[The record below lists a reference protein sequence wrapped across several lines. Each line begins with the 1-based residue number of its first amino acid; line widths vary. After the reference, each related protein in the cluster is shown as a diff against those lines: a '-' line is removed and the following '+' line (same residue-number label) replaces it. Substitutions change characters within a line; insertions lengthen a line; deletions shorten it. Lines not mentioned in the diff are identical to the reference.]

1 VSTQPALDPAIQL
14 PASDDLVRAFLA
26 DLSKTVEN
34 LLKVLIGGG
43 SSSVGI
49 TQNTGQNTGSVILFN
64 STSGTA
70 VSWRATRDL
79 ILIGG
84 HFIAGSSQCCVSLDG
99 TDYNSAF
106 AVGGLGLQNVLMMPI
121 SNTSDV
127 WHSFHVPIKH
137 NDKVYLQSRSASNA
151 AVILYFV

>member
-1 VSTQPALDPAIQL
+1 MSTEPVLDPTIQL

-43 SSSVGI
+43 SAGGSSV
-49 TQNTGQNTGSVILFN
+49 TQNTGSVILFN
-64 STSGTA
+64 GTSGTA

-99 TDYNSAF
+99 TDYNVAF
-106 AVGGLGLQNVLMMPI
+106 AVGSTGLQNVLMMPI

>member
-1 VSTQPALDPAIQL
+1 MSTEPVLDPTIQL

-43 SSSVGI
+43 SGSS
-49 TQNTGQNTGSVILFN
+49 TASTQNTGSVILFN

-84 HFIAGSSQCCVSLDG
+84 HFISGSSQCCVSLDG

-106 AVGGLGLQNVLMMPI
+106 AVGGLGLQNVLMMPV
-121 SNTSDV
+121 SNTADV